1 MKIAPIDIRQQ
12 RFSVK
17 FRGFDPQEVD
27 TFLEMVAEELEELTR
42 ENGRLKE
49 DRQKLEHRIE
59 ELSANESNVKKTLL
73 AAQTLKEHIMANAKK
88 EAELI
93 IRDARSK
100 SSEIIVSN
108 QSEAASVR
116 DELTGLR
123 SRKRQLILNMRLMLD
138 THLRMLEAEEK
149 GSAPIQEE
157 IDGVAAGFGASEPST
172 HHPEP
177 KPAAAEH
184 PVKADG
190 SSRSKPGPSKG
201 PPKVEPRLSVF
212 IPSEQRTDK

>member
-17 FRGFDPQEVD
+17 FRGFAPQEVD
-27 TFLEMVAEELEELTR
+27 AFLEMVAEELEELAR

-73 AAQTLKEHIMANAKK
+73 AAQTLKEDITANAKK

-100 SSEIIVSN
+100 SSEIISST
-108 QSEAASVR
+108 QSEASSVR
-116 DELTGLR
+116 DELTDLR
-123 SRKRQLILNMRLMLD
+123 RRKRQLILNIRLMLE
-138 THLRMLEAEEK
+138 THLQMLEVEEK
-149 GSAPIQEE
+149 ESASIHEE
-157 IDGVAAGFGASEPST
+157 LEGAAAGFGASEPST

-177 KPAAAEH
+177 EPMDAEP
-184 PVKADG
+184 PVKAHG
-190 SSRSKPGPSKG
+190 SSRSKPGPLQG
-201 PPKVEPRLSVF
+201 PPKAKPRLSVF
-212 IPSEQRTDK
+212 IPSEQQTDK